1 MDFLFIILFIAFLLT
16 GIFSGF
22 VAGLLG
28 VGGGIIIV
36 PITYFV
42 LNYLGYSNDVIMH
55 VAVASS
61 LGIIVFTS
69 ISSILSHIKL
79 NNVDYYVIKKW
90 SPGIILGSVLGS
102 IYASSIP
109 GDSLLFIFVFLL
121 FLVSINMFFQ
131 KKIFLLG
138 SNIPKNFLLNFF
150 ISNCIGFLSS
160 LIGIG
165 GGSFSVPTLSA
176 FSKSI
181 HKAVGTSAV
190 IGFFIALP
198 GVLTY
203 SFLGSNNNDLPPY
216 SIGYANL
223 VIIFIVAST
232 SIFSA
237 NMGAKFSSKTKTST
251 LKKIF
256 AVFLFCTCI
265 SLIIEQFI
273 L

>member
-90 SPGIILGSVLGS
+90 S
-102 IYASSIP
+102 AQTQNRRT
-109 GDSLLFIFVFLL
+109 FT
-121 FLVSINMFFQ
+121 
-131 KKIFLLG
+131 
-138 SNIPKNFLLNFF
+138 
-150 ISNCIGFLSS
+150 C
-160 LIGIG
+160 
-165 GGSFSVPTLSA
+165 PTLHS
-176 FSKSI
+176 
-181 HKAVGTSAV
+181 GCN
-190 IGFFIALP
+190 ALDP
-198 GVLTY
+198 
-203 SFLGSNNNDLPPY
+203 
-216 SIGYANL
+216 
-223 VIIFIVAST
+223 
-232 SIFSA
+232 
-237 NMGAKFSSKTKTST
+237 
-251 LKKIF
+251 
-256 AVFLFCTCI
+256 
-265 SLIIEQFI
+265 
-273 L
+273 

>member
-1 MDFLFIILFIAFLLT
+1 MEFQFIILTVAFLLT
-16 GIFSGF
+16 GLVSGF
-22 VAGLLG
+22 IAGLLG

-36 PITYFV
+36 PITYFI
-42 LNYLGYSNDVIMH
+42 LLKLGYSFDSIIH
-55 VAVASS
+55 VAIASS

-69 ISSILSHIKL
+69 ISSIRSHIQL
-79 NNVDYYVIKKW
+79 NNVDYNVIKKW
-90 SPGIILGSVLGS
+90 FIGIISGAVIGSC
-102 IYASSIP
+102 IASLID
-109 GDSLLFIFVFLL
+109 GELLILIFIFLLFII
-121 FLVSINMFFQ
+121 SINLFFQ
-131 KKIFLLG
+131 KKIFHFQNDL
-138 SNIPKNFLLNFF
+138 PKNFFINLI
-150 ISNCIGFLSS
+150 ISNIIGFLSV

-165 GGSFSVPTLSA
+165 GGSFSVPTLMA
-176 FSKSI
+176 FAKPV

-203 SFLGSNNNDLPPY
+203 IVMGQNVVGLPPY

-223 VIIFIVAST
+223 MIIFLV
-232 SIFSA
+232 SISSVFTA
-237 NMGAKFSSKTKTST
+237 HFGAKFSSKTKTST

-265 SLIIEQFI
+265 SLIVEHFI